1 MFRFFVT
8 YQQVT
13 KKWNIRRSGQAAARL
28 KTTTYLRETINQ
40 IFPIYGIKLHRYKR
54 ESWPLRLVIMMKGII
69 CRGDRTD
76 HGGTVIQGFMN
87 TESNG
92 RAWAGVGHMVV
103 CPRCK
108 GTFPIIEGHA
118 QITVDGIAVA
128 MHGMRTACGA
138 VLLASSSVAVA
149 EHPLPGSAGT
159 AYMTKSSAFAVAPT
173 SDLHTDMFV
182 LRDLSTGAP
191 LANTDYAIL
200 RASGEF
206 EYGRTNA
213 HGHTHMLSTVAQ
225 AEGIDVYAEGM
236 R

>member
-1 MFRFFVT
+1 
-8 YQQVT
+8 
-13 KKWNIRRSGQAAARL
+13 
-28 KTTTYLRETINQ
+28 
-40 IFPIYGIKLHRYKR
+40 
-54 ESWPLRLVIMMKGII
+54 MMKGII
-69 CRGDRTD
+69 HRGDRTD

-138 VLLASSSVAVA
+138 VLLASSTVTVA
-149 EHPLPGSAGT
+149 EHPLPGSPET
-159 AYMTKSSAFAVAPT
+159 AYMTRSAACIASPT
-173 SDLHTDMFV
+173 SDMHTDMFV
-182 LRDLSTGAP
+182 LRDRATDEP
-191 LANTDYAIL
+191 VPNTDYAIL
-200 RASGEF
+200 RATGEF

-225 AEGIDVYAEGM
+225 AEGIEVCAEGM